1 MGRANGEL
9 LLVPDEGHAEQQG
22 LEAEL
27 LEPAIFRK
35 ESGSEAQLAEAPAVA
50 VDERSHA
57 KLLRE
62 SPQLAERRGALVQ
75 VHEMRFDTA
84 LSEETDC
91 STGIAAF
98 FHPKDL
104 DFHESAARREPHGA
118 ELHEA
123 LQRLRERADFHPGA
137 GGELLESPGAVREVH
152 YGRHA
157 LVALRDRNA
166 AVR

>member
-27 LEPAIFRK
+27 LEPPIFRK
-35 ESGSEAQLAEAPAVA
+35 KSGSEAQLAEASAVA
-50 VDERSHA
+50 IDERTHA
-57 KLLRE
+57 ELLRKA
-62 SPQLAERRGALVQ
+62 PQLAERRGALVQ
-75 VHEMRFDTA
+75 IHEMRFDTT
-84 LSEETDC
+84 LGEETDC
-91 STGIAAF
+91 GTGIAAF
-98 FHPKDL
+98 FHAKDL

-123 LQRLRERADFHPGA
+123 LQCLCERADLHPSA
-137 GGELLESPGAVREVH
+137 GGELLEGPGAVREVH
-152 YGRHA
+152 HGCHA